1 MQELKQNL
9 EVREMDW
16 KNKKVRVLFQ
26 DIDKVLSKTGEVV
39 DIDENFLSIETD
51 RCLEIIPMSRVVRME
66 VLENANY

>member
-1 MQELKQNL
+1 
-9 EVREMDW
+9 MDW